1 MNKIDIEK
9 TFSGKWHPP
18 VILFHAGRMQVNDS
32 SYYND
37 SRKLSGPPRILIKR
51 TLSGT
56 GVVYASGKRFLIP
69 SGHVM
74 VIERPGDNIYCYE
87 EHGEPWRFEFVS
99 MTFHNPDGMLPD
111 EFRDNPVFDLGGHHD
126 LSRRLTEL
134 IDICSKPGYQPEL
147 ADSALAYSF
156 FLAYIAARD
165 EQNKVK
171 PPDSVIK
178 LKAVLES
185 DLAEPL
191 ELDALAKKFRC
202 RPETL
207 IRNFSASFGLTPIRY
222 RTRVRLRHA
231 CVLLSDT
238 GMSIK
243 EIAASC
249 GFDSQEFFSRQFR
262 KYVKV
267 SPGAYRSNPD
277 PLLMIGLQI

>member
-1 MNKIDIEK
+1 ME
-9 TFSGKWHPP
+9 GKWHPP
-18 VILFHAGRMQVNDS
+18 VILFHAGRMQVSDT

-37 SRKLSGPPRILIKR
+37 SSKLTGPPRILIKR

-56 GVVYASGKRFLIP
+56 GVVYAGATRFLIP
-69 SGHVM
+69 PGHVM
-74 VIERPGDNIYCYE
+74 VIERPGNSIYCYE
-87 EHGEPWRFEFVS
+87 ELGEPWRFEFVS

-111 EFRDNPVFDLGGHHD
+111 EFRDNPVFDLSGHND
-126 LSRRLTEL
+126 LFRRLTDL

-165 EQNKVK
+165 EQHKVK
-171 PPDSVIK
+171 PPETVVK
-178 LKAVLES
+178 LKAILES
-185 DLAEPL
+185 GLSESV
-191 ELDALAKKFRC
+191 ELDELAGTFRC

-207 IRNFSASFGLTPIRY
+207 IRNFSASYGMTPIRY

-243 EIAASC
+243 EIAAEC
-249 GFDSQEFFSRQFR
+249 GFESQEFFSRQFR

-267 SPGAYRSNPD
+267 SPGAYRANPD
-277 PLLMIGLQI
+277 PLLIIGLQI